1 MTDPHLFVAGLA
13 TAVTVAVAAWFAWS
27 ATQQGVRQHE
37 SRLLHL
43 ATSEFVELF
52 VFLDPAAF
60 LRLNAVVILLAPPM
74 VAWLSGSVLAGATV
88 FGLLL
93 VAPTVA
99 LRQFRRRRSRALLHQ
114 LPDAVRAIASGL
126 RSGQALA
133 QAIEQV
139 PRYQPRPISE
149 EFALVVRQRRV
160 GLPVEDALRSL
171 ADRSGQYEFHMLVAT
186 LSIAANLGGGVAEAL
201 DRLGESVRRRIAM
214 EARIEALTAQGRL
227 QGAIV
232 SALPVLIILALC
244 VIQPTAVRSLFFTP
258 LGWCTLTVVVALEL
272 LGWLLIRRIVR
283 IEV

>member
-1 MTDPHLFVAGLA
+1 MDPHVLVAGLA
-13 TAVTVAVAAWFAWS
+13 AAVAVAAAARLTW
-27 ATQQGVRQHE
+27 ATTRQGVRRHE
-37 SRLLHL
+37 SRLLRM

-60 LRLNAVVILLAPPM
+60 LRLNTVVVLLAPPL
-74 VAWLSGSVLAGATV
+74 VAWLTGSMLAGATL

-93 VAPTVA
+93 VAPTLA
-99 LRQFRRRRSRALLHQ
+99 LRQFRRRRSRALLRQ

-126 RSGQALA
+126 RAGQALA

-160 GLPVEDALRSL
+160 GLPVEEALRSL
-171 ADRSGQYEFHMLVAT
+171 ANRSGLYEFHMLVAT

-201 DRLGESVRRRIAM
+201 DRLGDSVRRRVAM

-244 VIQPTAVRSLFFTP
+244 VIQPTAVRGLFFTP
-258 LGWCTLTVVVALEL
+258 LGWCTLFVVVALEL
-272 LGWLLIRRIVR
+272 VGWLLIRRIVR